1 MSDRTLITHCSPTL
15 AGMKTGNLFSCR
27 YSSSDQLYGFAVKW
41 NEELNPRG
49 VHVRVMRAC
58 NGMALIYVYRKI
70 KLEKEL
76 QDSKVKSFM
85 ENRGY
90 NCRDIGEMLNLLVE
104 RLQKNG
110 GFPHEIGVF
119 LGYPFEDVREFITNK
134 GRNYKLVGH
143 WKVYCN
149 EHAARQMFNKYD
161 KCTDVYRKKL
171 DDGAKLCRLTVKDNL
186 ICP

>member
-90 NCRDIGEMLNLLVE
+90 NCRDIGEMLNLLAE
-104 RLQKNG
+104 RLQKMA
-110 GFPHEIGVF
+110 GFRMRLVF
-119 LGYPFEDVREFITNK
+119 FSDIPLKMSENS
-134 GRNYKLVGH
+134 
-143 WKVYCN
+143 
-149 EHAARQMFNKYD
+149 
-161 KCTDVYRKKL
+161 
-171 DDGAKLCRLTVKDNL
+171 
-186 ICP
+186 